1 MKIINDRNYMFRKG
15 DNFQI
20 PKEYKYVCILG
31 ETKKNPETLKR
42 KATQKKNYTKFCEDM
57 NKHLKETFFVTF

>member
-42 KATQKKNYTKFCEDM
+42 KATQRKIIQNSAKT
-57 NKHLKETFFVTF
+57 